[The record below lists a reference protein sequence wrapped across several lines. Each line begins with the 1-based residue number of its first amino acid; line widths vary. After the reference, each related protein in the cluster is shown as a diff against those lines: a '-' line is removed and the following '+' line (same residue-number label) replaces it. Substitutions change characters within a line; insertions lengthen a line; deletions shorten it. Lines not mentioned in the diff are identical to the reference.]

1 MGFAPSQLSEE
12 QRLKVLL
19 VDDDLADRR
28 VIRRY
33 VNSAGL
39 GTVVEE
45 SASAADAL
53 ELVKT
58 GSYDCVLLD
67 YRFPTGNA
75 FELFSE
81 LLSRPTTTR
90 PPVVLLT
97 GQGDE
102 RVAAESMERG
112 AQAYL
117 PKGDVGARSLRSAIE
132 TALEKARKER
142 EEAWRDAELTKMS
155 FYDPLTELANRR
167 LLLDRLDQ
175 AIREL
180 PRAEGFAVLMLDLD
194 RFKQVNDTYGHAVGD
209 ELLRRV
215 AHRLSA
221 VVRQSD
227 TVARLGGDEFAMVLR
242 SVNGIEGA
250 VMVAHKIRTEVMKP
264 IAIGSMILDVGVSV
278 GISMC
283 PEHGTAT
290 SMLLRHAD
298 LALYDAKKTPRGIAV
313 HGGDL
318 DESEQEAAL
327 IAQDLSDAAL
337 EGQLITM
344 FQPQVRLRDGRVVG
358 AEALVRWNHPEL
370 GVLPASKF
378 IPAAERTEVIER
390 LTYEVLEQTLR
401 QVAVWRTIDAEIPVS
416 VNLAPRLL
424 SVPGLADKVAAFLEA
439 ADVSPRSLCFEV
451 TETAIIN
458 DTKGAV
464 STLGALSELGV
475 RISIDDF
482 GSGISSLKNLRSLP
496 VDEIKIDS
504 LFTGGLAAPGEA
516 DGRVIE
522 SIVAIGKAFGARVMA
537 EGVESELAWRRLLDL
552 GCEFG
557 QGHFVASPMIPEA
570 FDMWRSEWETARD
583 G

>member
-1 MGFAPSQLSEE
+1 MGFAPSQLSKE

-19 VDDDLADRR
+19 VDDDMADRR

-45 SASAADAL
+45 SASPADAI
-53 ELVKT
+53 ELVRN

-75 FELFSE
+75 FELFAE
-81 LLSRPTTTR
+81 LLGSPTTSR

-102 RVAAESMERG
+102 RIAAESMERG

-117 PKGDVGARSLRSAIE
+117 PKVDAGTGTLRTAIE

-180 PRAEGFAVLMLDLD
+180 PRADGFAVLMLDLD

-215 AHRLSA
+215 ASRLTES
-221 VVRQSD
+221 VRVSD
-227 TVARLGGDEFAMVLR
+227 TVARLGGDEFAVVLR

-250 VMVAHKIRTEVMKP
+250 VMVAQKIRSEVMKP
-264 IAIGSMILDVGVSV
+264 IAIGAMVVDVGVSV
-278 GISMC
+278 GIAMC
-283 PEHGTAT
+283 PEHGKAT
-290 SMLLRHAD
+290 SVLLRHAD
-298 LALYDAKKTPRGIAV
+298 LALYEAKESPRGVSV
-313 HGGDL
+313 HGGGM
-318 DESEQEAAL
+318 DEAEQEAAV
-327 IAQDLSDAAL
+327 IAQDLADVSL
-337 EGQLITM
+337 RGQLLTM
-344 FQPQVRLRDGRVVG
+344 FQPQVRLRDGVVVG

-370 GVLPASKF
+370 GILPASKF
-378 IPAAERTEVIER
+378 VPAAERTEVIEQ
-390 LTYEVLEQTLR
+390 LTYEVLEQALR
-401 QVAVWRTIDAEIPVS
+401 QVALWRVAGTSLPVS
-416 VNLAPRLL
+416 VNLAPRLFG
-424 SVPGLADKVAAFLEA
+424 VRGLAERVAALLEA
-439 ADVSPRSLCFEV
+439 EGVPPKLLCFEV

-458 DTKGAV
+458 DLKGAT
-464 STLGALSELGV
+464 STLGALAELGTL
-475 RISIDDF
+475 ISIDDF
-482 GSGISSLKNLRSLP
+482 GAGISSLKNLRDLP
-496 VDEIKIDS
+496 IDEIKIDV
-504 LFTGGLAAPGEA
+504 LFTSGAMSLGDS

-537 EGVESELAWRRLLDL
+537 EGVETERSRQRLLEL

-570 FDMWRSEWETARD
+570 FDTWRVGWEA
-583 G
+583 